1 MVSDPDIDVISV
13 CLPNF
18 LHVEVVRAAL
28 AAGKHVICEKP
39 LALNAAEARPLHEEA
54 KAAKSVS
61 ATVFN
66 YRRIPALADL
76 KTRIEAG
83 DIGAPVQIMVRFQ
96 CDYAA
101 EPTLPHSWR
110 YEFDKAG
117 PGALLDLGTHA
128 IDMARFLFGDI
139 AGGIDD
145 FGP

>member
-1 MVSDPDIDVISV
+1 MSDPDIDVISV